1 MSVNTKLKT
10 SSNNPARRATY
21 AQRMHFE
28 SFRLLWL
35 ILRPLLQIGYVMI
48 IVKISSVLL
57 GSRFRRKQTE
67 KFEWMLVLIEYIPNI
82 YLVTTRFVYAPR
94 RKMTILL
101 LALKV

>member
-1 MSVNTKLKT
+1 
-10 SSNNPARRATY
+10 
-21 AQRMHFE
+21 
-28 SFRLLWL
+28 
-35 ILRPLLQIGYVMI
+35 MI

-57 GSRFRRKQTE
+57 GSRFRREQTE